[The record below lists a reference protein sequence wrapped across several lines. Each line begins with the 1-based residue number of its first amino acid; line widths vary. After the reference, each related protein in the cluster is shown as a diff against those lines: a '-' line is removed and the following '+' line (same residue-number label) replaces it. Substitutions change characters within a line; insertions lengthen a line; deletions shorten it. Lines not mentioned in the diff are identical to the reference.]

1 MLKAAHSHSSSS
13 SRITYPLA
21 CRHHPNIGWLL
32 MLVCGLTAL
41 SFAAPSDSPVL
52 PSDSSRYR
60 SGLRNSSDRHRLNAK
75 QLAAVLESLRAKTGF
90 LDMRFDEQGFLSL
103 GDRSH
108 IVGGSVSARAL
119 LVAAVESHKAIA
131 LENHDHSAGVA
142 FARTGPPTIY
152 ESRATGARMELQPVE
167 IDFSDFLQLQG
178 QKEARAAFDLGFV
191 LLHELGHCALDLHD
205 AENNPDEIGECER
218 YINRIRR
225 ELGVPEREH
234 YAAHMQQ
241 AAIWPGQQKT
251 LRAELTFLR
260 VVDKQG
266 QAKTESLY
274 LSWES
279 DKVSLGVIFKPT
291 SVAAKDRIT
300 SVAGQQ

>member
-1 MLKAAHSHSSSS
+1 MLKAAHRHSCSS

-21 CRHHPNIGWLL
+21 CHRRPNVGWLL

-41 SFAAPSDSPVL
+41 SFAAPNDSSVL
-52 PSDSSRYR
+52 PSDPSRYR
-60 SGLRNSSDRHRLNAK
+60 SGLRNSSDRHQLNAK

-90 LDMRFDEQGFLSL
+90 LDMHFDEQGFLSL
-103 GDRSH
+103 GDRSR
-108 IVGGSVSARAL
+108 VAGGSVSARAL
-119 LVAAVESHKAIA
+119 LVAAVEGHKAIA
-131 LENHDHSAGVA
+131 LENHSHSTSVA
-142 FARTGPPTIY
+142 FARTGSTIIY
-152 ESRATGARMELQPVE
+152 ESRATGARIEVQSVD

-205 AENNPDEIGECER
+205 AENSPDEIGECEN

-225 ELGVPEREH
+225 ELGIPEREH
-234 YAAHMQQ
+234 YAARIQQ
-241 AAIWPGQQKT
+241 APIWAGQSKAQ
-251 LRAELTFLR
+251 RAELTFLR

-266 QAKTESLY
+266 QAKTESLS

-279 DKVSLGVIFKPT
+279 EKVSQGVVFKPT
-291 SVAAKDRIT
+291 SVAAA
-300 SVAGQQ
+300 AGQQ